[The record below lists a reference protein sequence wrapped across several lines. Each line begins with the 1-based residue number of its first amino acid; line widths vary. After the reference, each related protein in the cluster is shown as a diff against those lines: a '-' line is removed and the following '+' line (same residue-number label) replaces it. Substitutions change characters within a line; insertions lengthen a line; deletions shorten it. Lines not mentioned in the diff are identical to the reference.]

1 MGTTSNYVE
10 PAASITTT
18 SNYVKPQFSNYV
30 TAPAAAY
37 VQPTSIAVQPQATS
51 VFNAI
56 DTNHDG
62 KISRAE
68 FSNYVMGTTTTSNVV
83 APQANYYN
91 VPSYNV
97 VQQPAVS
104 SVFNTIDTNHDGK
117 ISRAEFSNYV
127 MGTTSNYVKP
137 AAPIATILADNYV
150 KPAATVATYV
160 QQQAV
165 PAANSYYV
173 QPQAAATSVF
183 NTID

>member
-127 MGTTSNYVKP
+127 KP
-137 AAPIATILADNYV
+137 AAPITTILADNYV
-150 KPAATVATYV
+150 NPAAQIATYV
-160 QQQAV
+160 QQ
-165 PAANSYYV
+165 PA
-173 QPQAAATSVF
+173 
-183 NTID
+183 

>member
-1 MGTTSNYVE
+1 MGEFSNYVMGTTSNYVK

-91 VPSYNV
+91 MLSNNV
-97 VQQPAVS
+97 KPAAQIATYVQQPAVS
-104 SVFNTIDTNHDGK
+104 SVFNTIDANHDGK

-127 MGTTSNYVKP
+127 MGTTA
-137 AAPIATILADNYV
+137 AAP
-150 KPAATVATYV
+150 VATYV
-160 QQQAV
+160 Q

-173 QPQAAATSVF
+173 QPQA
-183 NTID
+183 